1 VSARGLARWLAA
13 GILTAGPLAAL
24 AVLADP
30 ACAQPPAS
38 TGLDGKA
45 LYHEK
50 CLMCHGPGGMGTGLL
65 QRRVQP
71 AELAKRTNLT
81 KAQVMA
87 VARAG
92 LGNMPPV
99 SRGEVSDRQ
108 LAAIADYLVTGP
120 EASR

>member
-1 VSARGLARWLAA
+1 LSSRALFLASWLTAPLLAA
-13 GILTAGPLAAL
+13 G
-24 AVLADP
+24 VLADP
-30 ACAQPPAS
+30 AAPGA
-38 TGLDGKA
+38 LDGKA

-50 CLMCHGPGGMGTGLL
+50 CHMCHGPVGMGTGLL

-81 KAQVMA
+81 REQVIA
-87 VARAG
+87 VVRTG
-92 LGNMPPV
+92 LGNMPAL
-99 SRGEVSDRQ
+99 SRGEVSDPQ